1 LLWQRLQLVLCHIN
15 NFYGKVS
22 SVDGQLLMSNIID
35 TVQFWGELWDII
47 GVSGFFETRCRTRS
61 YMNAG
66 ERYFLRKLRNSYG
79 SLTDERNSYVGLLL
93 QRGTEIRLRI
103 NGNVTLE
110 TRCNIAVFRVRI
122 NNDQTD
128 NRSTKLKFDGTA
140 KKSTVRL

>member
-1 LLWQRLQLVLCHIN
+1 
-15 NFYGKVS
+15 
-22 SVDGQLLMSNIID
+22 
-35 TVQFWGELWDII
+35 
-47 GVSGFFETRCRTRS
+47 
-61 YMNAG
+61 MNAG